1 MTRKTGLMVASV
13 AVVLATI
20 IGFFILLSDEAR
32 PPEPGEGPVSLRL
45 GYRPGA
51 LGDITPVILS
61 EFDLE
66 LENVRIET
74 VPVPDPVTGMQRLMV
89 GEIDA
94 IAGIPLESIIAE
106 LKGNAFPFH
115 AYALAMDTTGN
126 RAVSIVG
133 NREAGIEDIADLA
146 NRPVASLPTEQAQW
160 LLRRILIAAGIAP
173 EDVNVV
179 IYNPAT
185 PLAGMEAGEH
195 AAIFGLEP
203 AVSRAAQEGHVIL
216 EKGPIS
222 KFLYDGEPVVAA
234 ASLITDEF
242 YSQHPKAYQE
252 FRDAFE
258 KAREIA
264 ENNRAEVREL
274 LTLRAYGELSPDV
287 AEQVDFPV
295 LVIPSNANREI
306 TERFVNDMI
315 QDGIIEEYVDLSP
328 LFQER

>member
-1 MTRKTGLMVASV
+1 MNK
-13 AVVLATI
+13 I
-20 IGFFILLSDEAR
+20 YYFIILLAIILGSVTFLIYFNSEDEK
-32 PPEPGEGPVSLRL
+32 PVDVLDETVVLRL

-51 LGDITPVILS
+51 LGDVTPVIMS
-61 EFDLE
+61 EFNLTSPK
-66 LENVRIET
+66 LQIKL
-74 VPVPDPVTGMQRLMV
+74 VPVPDPVTGMQKLSV